1 MGAQGA
7 SSRAAGRM
15 SRLRRMTQVSRLPM
29 RERLRLLGLLGV
41 LLTLLVAGTALVSLA
56 DVGAINR
63 ELGEVTR
70 AQRDHQDA
78 DMMHDAL
85 RADVARAQQAG
96 SGLDDVDPAVV
107 RRETAA
113 HVQQFRGDLGSLAAA
128 ALPDDLATAFAN
140 LRPEQERYIGLAEQM
155 VSTALAGGDFSRVD
169 QAVYQQSFER
179 LTADQAAVTSRL
191 AATSSRTEQSADTEE
206 AMARRMVVLSSL
218 AALTGWLAL
227 VVWLS
232 RSVGSLRAALGREA
246 EQRSAADLLQRS
258 LLPQHLPA
266 VPGVRLAARS
276 LPGTSGAR
284 VGGDWYDVIALPGGE
299 IGLVVG
305 DVVGHDLSAA
315 AAMGQL
321 RNTLRAYALENA
333 SPAAVLDRVNRAADL
348 LQVADMATCIY
359 AVLDPQKLTVRW
371 ASAGHLPPLVVSPS
385 GAGRL
390 LRTEPGPPL
399 GVLPTACYRD
409 ERLRLRR
416 GSGLVLYTD
425 GLVERRGE
433 PIDTGL
439 DALEATR
446 RPQPGPEA
454 TCDALLHALLGAAMP
469 GDDVTLLLLQA

>member
-7 SSRAAGRM
+7 ATRATGRM
-15 SRLRRMTQVSRLPM
+15 SRMRRLTQVSRLPM
-29 RERLRLLGLLGV
+29 RERLRFLGLLGV

-56 DVGAINR
+56 DVGASNR
-63 ELGEVTR
+63 ELAEVTR
-70 AQRDHQDA
+70 AQRHHQDA

-96 SGLDDVDPAVV
+96 LGLDDVDPAVV

-113 HVQQFRGDLGSLAAA
+113 HMNQFRGDLSALAATE
-128 ALPDDLATAFAN
+128 LPDHLSTAFAD
-140 LRPEQERYIGLAEQM
+140 LRPEQAQYMIRAEQM
-155 VSTALAGGDFSRVD
+155 VSTALAGGQVFRSE
-169 QAVYQQSFER
+169 QAAYQRSFDR
-179 LTADQAAVTSRL
+179 LTAAQAAVTDRL
-191 AATSSRTEQSADTEE
+191 TSTSVRTEHAADTEE
-206 AMARRMVVLSSL
+206 AIARRMVVLSSL
-218 AALTGWLAL
+218 AALTGWLAM

-232 RSVGSLRAALGREA
+232 RSVGSLRAALVREA

-276 LPGTSGAR
+276 LPGSSGAR

-305 DVVGHDLSAA
+305 DVVGHDLPAA
-315 AAMGQL
+315 TAMGQL
-321 RNTLRAYALENA
+321 RNTLRAYALENG
-333 SPAAVLDRVNRAADL
+333 SPAAVLERVNRAADL
-348 LQVADMATCIY
+348 LQVADMATCVY
-359 AVLDPQKLTVRW
+359 AVLDPRHLTVRW
-371 ASAGHLPPLVVSPS
+371 ASAGHLPPLLTSPS

-399 GVLPTACYRD
+399 GVLPDAHYRD
-409 ERLRLRR
+409 ERLRLHR
-416 GSGLVLYTD
+416 GDALVLYTD
-425 GLVERRGE
+425 GLVERRAE

-439 DALEATR
+439 TALEEAP

-454 TCDALLHALLGAAMP
+454 MCDELLRTMLDGALP
-469 GDDVTLLLLQA
+469 GDDVTLLLLQT